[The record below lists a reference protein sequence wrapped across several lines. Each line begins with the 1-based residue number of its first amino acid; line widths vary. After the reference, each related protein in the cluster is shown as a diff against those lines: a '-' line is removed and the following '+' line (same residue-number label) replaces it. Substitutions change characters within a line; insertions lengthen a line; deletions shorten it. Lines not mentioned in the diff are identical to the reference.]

1 MDKFTKFQE
10 FLEPLETSLEYSSDF
25 STDWLVCEE
34 TENKLNFFH
43 NIPWKAVITTID
55 KEMKNVE

>member
-1 MDKFTKFQE
+1 MYYKKFEE

-34 TENKLNFFH
+34 TENKLKFFH
-43 NIPWKAVITTID
+43 HIPWKAVITTID

>member
-34 TENKLNFFH
+34 TENKLNFFRH
-43 NIPWKAVITTID
+43 IPWKVVITTID